1 MSATSDQDQSS
12 GPANGR
18 RNRWEPQ
25 SVSDLEAEFP
35 GWHAWLGVNNLWYV
49 RKTMS
54 SAPVVMRGESL
65 TDLRDQI
72 IVWLRNHTLI

>member
-1 MSATSDQDQSS
+1 MSAASDQDQTS
-12 GPANGR
+12 GQANER
-18 RNRWEPQ
+18 RNRWEPR

-35 GWHAWLGVNNLWYV
+35 EWDAWRGVNNLWYV

-54 SAPVVMRGESL
+54 TAPVIMSGESL

-72 IVWLRNHTLI
+72 IVWVRNHTLS